1 MFSIGHYYGI
11 GNCGLAM
18 VTSRCPECGET
29 IGGGHHE
36 LVETSQD
43 ADELN
48 AGLQVPITSHSSADH
63 NTCLMS
69 TTSSLLDNI
78 IFDIIFCHL

>member
-48 AGLQVPITSHSSADH
+48 AGLQVPIT
-63 NTCLMS
+63 
-69 TTSSLLDNI
+69 
-78 IFDIIFCHL
+78 F